1 MTVMTQTVARVLLL
15 FSWMV
20 AFAILVKGYVEAGD
34 GFSAG
39 VVASLGILIQY
50 VAFGTDIASRILPL
64 QRAMY
69 LSAIGLLIALSV
81 AVLTAIDGDPIMT
94 HWPPVGEKPIYL
106 GSLELISAFAFDIG
120 VFLLVLGFCVGVIDM
135 IAHAVGEIER

>member
-1 MTVMTQTVARVLLL
+1 MTVMTQSVARVLLL

-39 VVASLGILIQY
+39 VVAALGILIQY
-50 VAFGTDIASRILPL
+50 LAFGTDIASRILPL

-69 LSAIGLLIALSV
+69 VSATGLLIALSV
-81 AVLTAIDGDPIMT
+81 ALITAIDGDPIMT
-94 HWPPVGEKPIYL
+94 HWPPVGDDPIYL
-106 GSLELISAFAFDIG
+106 GSLELITAFAFDIG
-120 VFLLVLGFCVGVIDM
+120 VFMLVLGFCVGVIDM
-135 IAHAVGEIER
+135 LAHAFKEIER